1 MTDSQPWLFKSAG
14 RTASH
19 QLIGLCESAG
29 YLPCWTELHRTDA
42 DRRPILNQSGPQV
55 WYDHQRGWPN
65 PEQLWNIVL
74 IRSRDLHHQ
83 AMSKILSQYTQEFTF
98 FSDRV
103 IEPITVEPKA
113 FRWTVQFVM
122 DCESDWIRTAPSPM
136 QQIFREDILQDPRA
150 VLNSIGIDIPN
161 SAQSRF
167 PINPRS
173 LQSLCANWEET
184 LQWPLPLRKF

>member
-1 MTDSQPWLFKSAG
+1 
-14 RTASH
+14 
-19 QLIGLCESAG
+19 
-29 YLPCWTELHRTDA
+29 
-42 DRRPILNQSGPQV
+42 
-55 WYDHQRGWPN
+55 
-65 PEQLWNIVL
+65 
-74 IRSRDLHHQ
+74 
-83 AMSKILSQYTQEFTF
+83 MSKILSQYTQEFTF

-173 LQSLCANWEET
+173 LQSLCTNWEET